1 MRVVLF
7 YIFLAHHVPEEWLY
21 GGKRLRFLQD
31 MSDLTDANFLFMN
44 TGGMYSEADVL
55 RQTAA
60 GDEAAFRCLFDGH
73 RNKLFAYMLRI
84 SGSDDTAK
92 DIVQDVFLKIWTD
105 RHLLPGIRN
114 FDAYIFTLA
123 RNHAFNLAKRSAYRN
138 DILRSLY
145 AGQTGVSHE
154 TEQLVRYRAL
164 QEQLD
169 KAISRLPQQQKTV
182 FTLSRLQ
189 GLTVEDIARK
199 LHISEGT
206 VKKHLSL
213 ATQALKG
220 IIRQDP
226 AIILIIAAMGP
237 ACLQLV

>member
-1 MRVVLF
+1 
-7 YIFLAHHVPEEWLY
+7 
-21 GGKRLRFLQD
+21 
-31 MSDLTDANFLFMN
+31 MN
-44 TGGMYSEADVL
+44 TGGSYSEADVL

-73 RNKLFAYMLRI
+73 RNKLFAYMLRLTA
-84 SGSDDTAK
+84 SPETAK

-105 RHLLPGIRN
+105 RSLLAEIRS
-114 FDAYIFTLA
+114 FDAYLFTLA
-123 RNHAFNLAKRSAYRN
+123 RNHAFNLAKKSAYRN

-145 AGQTGVSHE
+145 AGQTGASHE
-154 TEQLVRYRAL
+154 TEQMVRYKAL
-164 QEQLD
+164 QDQLD
-169 KAISRLPQQQKTV
+169 KAISQLPPQQKAV
-182 FTLSRLQ
+182 FTLNRLQ
-189 GLTVEDIARK
+189 GLAVEDIARR

-226 AIILIIAAMGP
+226 AIVLIIAAMGP
-237 ACLQLV
+237 ACLQLA